1 MNFQH
6 PAVISTAFILIIK
19 KVSYAFRKNVL
30 QLFSKSISNKKMVV
44 IKSKV
49 VNGLFEGCT
58 DVKVYGVFI
67 RLFLAADNRMLVKGS
82 PKVISK
88 LISVNVSNFCL
99 AVRELKRMG
108 LVRKYSRWEYM
119 INPECKKIDDIRDEE
134 QLMHMWKKD
143 SIDGL
148 RSA

>member
-1 MNFQH
+1 MLLVKMF
-6 PAVISTAFILIIK
+6 LCL
-19 KVSYAFRKNVL
+19 YL
-30 QLFSKSISNKKMVV
+30 KSINNKKMMV
-44 IKSKV
+44 IKNKV
-49 VNGLFEGCT
+49 VNRLFEGCA
-58 DVKVYGVFI
+58 DIKAYGVFI
-67 RLFLAADNRMLVKGS
+67 RLFLVVDSRMLVKGS

-88 LISVNVSNFCL
+88 LISVNVRNFCL

>member
-1 MNFQH
+1 M
-6 PAVISTAFILIIK
+6 
-19 KVSYAFRKNVL
+19 R
-30 QLFSKSISNKKMVV
+30 V

-49 VNGLFEGCT
+49 VNRLFEGCT
-58 DVKVYGVFI
+58 DIKAYGVFI

-82 PKVISK
+82 PEVI
-88 LISVNVSNFCL
+88 SNFCL
-99 AVRELKRMG
+99 AVRELKRME

-134 QLMHMWKKD
+134 QLMHMWNKD
-143 SIDGL
+143 STDGL

>member
-1 MNFQH
+1 
-6 PAVISTAFILIIK
+6 
-19 KVSYAFRKNVL
+19 
-30 QLFSKSISNKKMVV
+30 MVV

-58 DVKVYGVFI
+58 DVKVYGIFI
-67 RLFLAADNRMLVKGS
+67 RLFLAVDNRMLVKGS
-82 PKVISK
+82 PEAVSK
-88 LISVNVSNFCL
+88 LIAVNVRNFCL

-119 INPECKKIDDIRDEE
+119 INPECREINNIRDEE
-134 QLMHMWKKD
+134 QLLHMWKKD

>member
-1 MNFQH
+1 MG
-6 PAVISTAFILIIK
+6 
-19 KVSYAFRKNVL
+19 
-30 QLFSKSISNKKMVV
+30 V

-49 VNGLFEGCT
+49 VNRLFEGCT
-58 DVKVYGVFI
+58 DIKAYGVFI

-82 PKVISK
+82 PEVISK

-99 AVRELKRMG
+99 AVRELKKMK

-119 INPECKKIDDIRDEE
+119 INPECKEIDDIRDEE
-134 QLMHMWKKD
+134 QLMHMWNKD
-143 SIDGL
+143 STDGL

>member
-1 MNFQH
+1 
-6 PAVISTAFILIIK
+6 
-19 KVSYAFRKNVL
+19 
-30 QLFSKSISNKKMVV
+30 MVV

-49 VNGLFEGCT
+49 VNRLFEGCT
-58 DVKVYGVFI
+58 DVKAYGVFI

-82 PKVISK
+82 PEAVSK
-88 LISVNVSNFCL
+88 LIAVNVSNFCL

-119 INPECKKIDDIRDEE
+119 VNPECREIDNIRDEE
-134 QLMHMWKKD
+134 QLMYMWEKD
-143 SIDGL
+143 SINGL

>member
-1 MNFQH
+1 MLLVKMF
-6 PAVISTAFILIIK
+6 LCL
-19 KVSYAFRKNVL
+19 YL
-30 QLFSKSISNKKMVV
+30 KSINNKKMMV
-44 IKSKV
+44 IKNKV
-49 VNGLFEGCT
+49 VNRLFEGCA
-58 DVKVYGVFI
+58 DIKAYGVFI
-67 RLFLAADNRMLVKGS
+67 RLFLVVDSRMLVKGS

-88 LISVNVSNFCL
+88 LISVNVRNFCL

-134 QLMHMWKKD
+134 QLMHMWNKD
-143 SIDGL
+143 STNGL